1 MLHVFVADFGLGK
14 VMTTTRVFGTAT
26 KLAGTPGFQSPEQLM
41 GEAMTISTDVYALGA
56 ILTELFG
63 GKPIWENISQLCAKV
78 SVKGIMPKTD
88 HLPPSIQNIVK
99 KCLCLAERRAT
110 AASVLLSLCEL
121 Q

>member
-1 MLHVFVADFGLGK
+1 
-14 VMTTTRVFGTAT
+14 MTTTRVFRTAT
-26 KLAGTPGFQSPEQLM
+26 KLAGPEQLM
-41 GEAMTISTDVYALGA
+41 GEDMTISTDVWA
-56 ILTELFG
+56 ILMELFG
-63 GKPIWENISQLCAKV
+63 GKSIWENISTYATMCQV

-110 AASVLLSLCEL
+110 AAFVLFSLCEL